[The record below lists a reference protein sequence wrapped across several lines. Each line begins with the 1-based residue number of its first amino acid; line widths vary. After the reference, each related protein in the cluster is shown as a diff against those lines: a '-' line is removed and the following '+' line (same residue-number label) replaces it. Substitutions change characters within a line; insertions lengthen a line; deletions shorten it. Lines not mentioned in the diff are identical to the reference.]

1 MEGQNYLDVI
11 VSVQNEL
18 AFLLFYH
25 IIAIFGI
32 LVFEVRNLISMH
44 FLPGVTEQV
53 SSTANIVM
61 VSLHF
66 IFGES
71 LLHAHA
77 DERLTVLREP
87 LENLDEG
94 QRLFVRLVGAFRE
107 IFDRMNQ
114 TA

>member
-1 MEGQNYLDVI
+1 MI
-11 VSVQNEL
+11 VCVQNEL

-44 FLPGVTEQV
+44 FLPRVTEQV
-53 SSTANIVM
+53 SSTANIM
-61 VSLHF
+61 MISLHF
-66 IFGES
+66 VFGKS

-94 QRLFVRLVGAFRE
+94 QRLFVWLVGAFRE
-107 IFDRMNQ
+107 IFYCMNQ